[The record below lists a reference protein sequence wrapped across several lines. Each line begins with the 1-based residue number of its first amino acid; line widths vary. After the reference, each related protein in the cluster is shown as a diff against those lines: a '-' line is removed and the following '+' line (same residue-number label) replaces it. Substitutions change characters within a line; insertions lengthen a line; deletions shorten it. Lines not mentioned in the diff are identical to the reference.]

1 MCIRDRNWK
10 GNSEQTQPEMVFLP
24 EFATTL
30 PSSNFKFAKKR
41 MANWGRRDPQGAM
54 EEIDVEMNV
63 IRDFARR
70 VLLSEETFQEEG
82 NTFVNMFSGE
92 WSGTS
97 KLNKYDLSSM
107 YFNYEGSIYSQNFLI
122 IDIVMNTMLK
132 QEESDQDVDK
142 RQNYYKS

>member
-1 MCIRDRNWK
+1 
-10 GNSEQTQPEMVFLP
+10 
-24 EFATTL
+24 
-30 PSSNFKFAKKR
+30 
-41 MANWGRRDPQGAM
+41 M

-107 YFNYEGSIYSQNFLI
+107 YFNYAGSIYSQNFPI

-132 QEESDQDVDK
+132 QEESDQG
-142 RQNYYKS
+142 RHFFRSSTGWAMINELPLT